1 MSRHAVT
8 AAFFLIVPIFLIVP
22 MIAAP
27 YAAADDGMIDF
38 ETEVAPILAE
48 HCVRCHSPGNRQGDV
63 SLATFDDL
71 ELLGYVTA
79 GEPDASYLIDLVR
92 GAPGEPPEMPAEG
105 PPLSDEHVATLRA
118 WVAAGANWPDGTEVR
133 QRSKAD
139 ATWWSFQPLA
149 EVTPPAVEQPPP
161 GSQWPPGWDVN
172 PIDAF
177 VAARLA
183 EQGLTPNPPADRR
196 ELIRRATYDLT
207 GLPPTPQQVDAF
219 RRDPHPRAYERLI
232 DRLLQSPRYGE
243 RWGRHWLDVVRFGES
258 NGFERNVV
266 INTLWPF
273 RDYVIRS
280 INEDKPFDR
289 FIREH
294 LAGDVPPHADAD
306 GRVNDDSRLDDHAPI
321 DEHGKHE
328 RSDSVAPDVAVGT
341 AFLVAGPYDD
351 VGNQD
356 PAQAAQI
363 RANTIDEMIGA
374 ASQAFLGLTVGCA
387 RCHDHKFDPITQQDY
402 YGLYATFAGVRHGA
416 VPLETPDHKAA
427 RQARLQPLNR
437 RKSEAE
443 KARNELERRVLA
455 RANERIEEF
464 ESRWTR
470 PPVDRT
476 GTEETFPP
484 VTAKFVRLISE
495 ARDTT
500 PTVAAGFRID
510 EFEIWSA
517 DPRPANVALASG
529 GAVARGRARQIE
541 DFPGAY
547 GPQLAIDGKLGARFI
562 SAGND
567 LTIELPAPTR
577 IDRVFFSSARGE
589 ETSGQP
595 KFVFVGEYRVEASE
609 DGKTWTEIAHGRDRR
624 PVTEAHRDRRM
635 LAAEW
640 TDDERAERQRLTEEI
655 TQASREIAKVPSP
668 PNVWIGTRNA
678 SDAKGPFHVY
688 LGGDPQKRGEEVTPS
703 GLSALDP
710 RGDQLRYEL
719 PADTPEA
726 RRRQQL
732 AQWITHP
739 DNPLTPRVLANRL
752 WHYHFG
758 TGIVDTPSDFG
769 YMGGRPTHPELL
781 DYLAT
786 RLRSY
791 GWRLKPMHRLIMTS
805 QAYRQSS
812 RHRANAARV
821 DSDARYLWRFPPR
834 RLTAEEIRDTVLSIS
849 GVLDLSM
856 GGPGFRLYRFM
867 QDNVCTYEPLD
878 RHGPETYRRAV
889 YHQNVR
895 ASVVDLMTDF
905 DQPDCAFSA
914 PRRAETTTPLQ
925 ALTMLNHDF
934 TLTMADTMAAR
945 ISEEVGHKPATQVRR
960 AFRLAYARDPEPDE
974 TDACVELVRRHGLA
988 ALCRT
993 LFNTSELIHLTP

>member
-1 MSRHAVT
+1 MSRNAVT
-8 AAFFLIVPIFLIVP
+8 IAFLVIVP

-27 YAAADDGMIDF
+27 IAGSLATAGDPVIDF
-38 ETEVAPILAE
+38 ETDVAPILAE
-48 HCVRCHSPGNRQGDV
+48 HCVRCHSPGNRQGEV
-63 SLATFDDL
+63 SLATFEDL

-92 GAPGEPPEMPAEG
+92 GSPGEPPEMPAEG
-105 PPLSDEHVATLRA
+105 PPLSKENVAKLEA
-118 WVAAGANWPDGTEVR
+118 WVTAGADWPDGTQVR

-149 EVTPPAVEQPPP
+149 DVQPPAVTLSNATPGVADELPP
-161 GSQWPPGWDVN
+161 GSELPPGWDVN

-183 EQGLTPNPPADRR
+183 EQGLTSNPPADRR

-207 GLPPTPQQVDAF
+207 GLPPTPEQVDAF
-219 RRDPHPRAYERLI
+219 RNDPHPRAYERLI

-294 LAGDVPPHADAD
+294 LAGDVPPH
-306 GRVNDDSRLDDHAPI
+306 V

-328 RSDSVAPDVAVGT
+328 RSGSAGVDPDVAVGT

-356 PAQAAQI
+356 PVQAAQI

-416 VPLETPDHKAA
+416 VKLETPEEKAA
-427 RQARLQPLNR
+427 REARLEPLNR

-443 KARNELERRVLA
+443 KARNELDRRVLA
-455 RANERIEEF
+455 RAKERIDEF
-464 ESRWTR
+464 ESRWIR

-484 VTAKFVRLISE
+484 VTAKFVRLICE

-500 PTVAAGFRID
+500 PAAAAGFRID

-517 DPRPANVALASG
+517 EPEPANVALASG
-529 GAVARGRARQIE
+529 GAVARGRSRQIE

-547 GPQLAIDGKLGARFI
+547 GPQLTIDGKFGARFI
-562 SAGND
+562 AAGND
-567 LTIELPAPTR
+567 LTIELPEPTR
-577 IDRVFFSSARGE
+577 IERVFFSSARGE
-589 ETSGQP
+589 ETSGQS
-595 KFVFVGEYRVEASE
+595 KFVFVGEYRIQASE

-624 PVTEAHRDRRM
+624 PVTEAQRDRRM
-635 LAAEW
+635 LAAER
-640 TDDERAERQRLTEEI
+640 TEDERAERQRLTEQI
-655 TQASREIAKVPSP
+655 TQVAREIAKIPSP
-668 PNVWIGTRNA
+668 PNVWIGTRHS
-678 SDAKGPFHVY
+678 SDAEGPFHVY
-688 LGGDPQKRGEEVTPS
+688 LGGDPQKPGEQVNAS
-703 GLSALDP
+703 GLSALDSH
-710 RGDQLRYEL
+710 GDQLRYEL
-719 PADTPEA
+719 PADVPEA

-732 AQWITHP
+732 ADWITHP

-758 TGIVDTPSDFG
+758 TGIVDTPSDLG
-769 YMGGRPTHPELL
+769 YMGGRPTHPKLL

-786 RLRSY
+786 RLQSY

-812 RHRANAARV
+812 RHRPDAARI
-821 DSDARYLWRFPPR
+821 DGDARYLWRFPPR

-849 GVLDLSM
+849 GVLNLSM

-878 RHGPETYRRAV
+878 RHGPGTYRRAV

-905 DQPDCAFSA
+905 DQPDCAFAA

-934 TLTMADTMAAR
+934 TLAMAETMAAR
-945 ISEEVGHKPATQVRR
+945 ITEEVGDESATQVRR
-960 AFRLAYARDPEPDE
+960 AFRLAYAREPDPDE
-974 TDACVELVRRHGLA
+974 TDACVDLVRRHGLA